1 MLFLLFIGV
10 CLWLTGIVIAIA
22 CGLPLLALI
31 VKIAIEMFVGYK
43 VFAAIKRKRE
53 QRQHEINRIKGLM

>member
-10 CLWLTGIVIAIA
+10 CLCLWITGIIIAIA

-43 VFAAIKRKRE
+43 VFTAIKRKRE
-53 QRQHEINRIKGLM
+53 HEVNQFKGLM